1 MALWQGKSRRKP
13 SGGRLRLNR
22 KKRRFEI
29 GSEPALTL
37 IGVERL
43 QMIRTRGGG
52 AKVRMLKAN
61 YANVVDPATM
71 KTSRTKIVT
80 VKKNAANPNYVQRN
94 ILNKGAMIQTEAGL
108 AKVTSRPG
116 QDGSVNAVLVK
127 E

>member
-29 GSEPALTL
+29 GSEPSFTL
-37 IGVERL
+37 IGAERL
-43 QMIRTRGGG
+43 QLIRTRGGG
-52 AKVRMLKAN
+52 AKVRMLKAD
-61 YANVVDPATM
+61 YANVVDPATKKM
-71 KTSRTKIVT
+71 ARSKIVT

-94 ILNKGAMIQTEAGL
+94 IINKGAMIQTELGL

>member
-13 SGGRLRLNR
+13 SGGRLRLGR

-29 GSEPALTL
+29 GSEHVFTL
-37 IGVERL
+37 VGEERL
-43 QMIRTRGGG
+43 QFNRTRGGNI
-52 AKVRMLKAN
+52 KIRMLKAS
-61 YANVVDPATM
+61 YANVMDPASM
-71 KTSRTKIVT
+71 KTSRSKIVT

-94 ILNKGAMIQTEAGL
+94 IINKGAMIQTEVGL

-116 QDGSVNAVLVK
+116 QDGIINAVLMK

>member
-13 SGGRLRLNR
+13 SGGRLRLGR

-29 GSEPALTL
+29 GSEHVFTL
-37 IGVERL
+37 VGEERL
-43 QMIRTRGGG
+43 QFNRTRGGNI
-52 AKVRMLKAN
+52 KIRMLKAS
-61 YANVVDPATM
+61 YANVMDPASM
-71 KTSRTKIVT
+71 KTSRSKIVT

-94 ILNKGAMIQTEAGL
+94 IINKGAMIQTEAGM

-116 QDGSVNAVLVK
+116 QDGIINAVLMK